1 MSRSSGQAMEIGTGR
16 RINKR
21 EFISRAAKRSGLS
34 IKTMSQAHQALM
46 GELIDSVAGGDV
58 VVLNGF
64 GRFYRQDHKGHKV
77 RFGKESV
84 GDYSV
89 LKFSASRSVNR
100 SLDACHGVL
109 DGITEVRREF
119 AVV

>member
-1 MSRSSGQAMEIGTGR
+1 MGAGAGR

-34 IKTMSQAHQALM
+34 IKTMHEAHQALM
-46 GELIDSVAGGDV
+46 GELIDSVTQGDV
-58 VVLNGF
+58 VVFNGF
-64 GRFYRQDHKGHKV
+64 GRFYRQNHKGHKV
-77 RFGKESV
+77 RFGKEDV

-100 SLDACHGVL
+100 RFDACRGVL
-109 DGITEVRREF
+109 NGPPKTRHEF
-119 AVV
+119 AVA

>member
-1 MSRSSGQAMEIGTGR
+1 MSRSSGQAMETGTGR

-21 EFISRAAKRSGLS
+21 EFISRAARRSGLS

-77 RFGKESV
+77 RFGKENV

-89 LKFSASRSVNR
+89 LKFSASR

-109 DGITEVRREF
+109 DGITETRREF